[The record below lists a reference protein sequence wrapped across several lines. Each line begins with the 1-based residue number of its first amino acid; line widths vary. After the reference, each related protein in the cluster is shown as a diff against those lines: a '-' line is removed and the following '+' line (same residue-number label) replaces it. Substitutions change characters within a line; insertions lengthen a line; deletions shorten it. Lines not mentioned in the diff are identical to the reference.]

1 MKKKI
6 VRYLL
11 VLALTVTMLPAFSV
25 QADAVTSITEETVI
39 SRLNSA
45 ESVWKNGAVFNDSKT
60 LAKSCFG
67 FGRELFHYVFNDSLP
82 ARWSTVTARF
92 DVQQYMNN
100 VTEIQH
106 LSKGYTLD
114 ELKSLLAKAKPGDFL
129 IAASGRN
136 HGVIIRSA
144 AADGSSIRVYDANWN
159 GKNGIR
165 TNAVWT
171 AADMR
176 RQRPIAVTLY
186 RYAGY
191 VENVSTIG
199 MATVEHTH
207 QGGAFQFYETVHPHR
222 NYYKCAVCG
231 ENYTDGSTAYV
242 ASCETCNPS
251 QPEPAPTPTHDTHVK
266 GAFQFS
272 EAVHPHRNY
281 YKCSVCGENFTDG
294 TTAYLDSCQTCNPVK
309 EEIWLDWSDWSA
321 APAYASDTRQVE
333 TRTVKVS
340 EAYTQYRYGRYVANG
355 HDCWCSLYLE
365 GLGYGRASLDVT
377 DWSSTQYGT
386 SGRDW
391 SCGYCRGS
399 HAGYDHFSSDGRPWW
414 KEYKSPSGQSYYWEE
429 SRTVPAVYETQ
440 YRYRDRIN

>member
-207 QGGAFQFYETVHPHR
+207 QGGPSSSMR
-222 NYYKCAVCG
+222 R
-231 ENYTDGSTAYV
+231 STPIA
-242 ASCETCNPS
+242 
-251 QPEPAPTPTHDTHVK
+251 
-266 GAFQFS
+266 
-272 EAVHPHRNY
+272 
-281 YKCSVCGENFTDG
+281 
-294 TTAYLDSCQTCNPVK
+294 TTTSAL
-309 EEIWLDWSDWSA
+309 SA
-321 APAYASDTRQVE
+321 AKTIRTAAPPMWRPVRHATPASR
-333 TRTVKVS
+333 
-340 EAYTQYRYGRYVANG
+340 
-355 HDCWCSLYLE
+355 SLPLPPP
-365 GLGYGRASLDVT
+365 T
-377 DWSSTQYGT
+377 IPT
-386 SGRDW
+386 
-391 SCGYCRGS
+391 
-399 HAGYDHFSSDGRPWW
+399 
-414 KEYKSPSGQSYYWEE
+414 
-429 SRTVPAVYETQ
+429 
-440 YRYRDRIN
+440 

>member
-1 MKKKI
+1 MGSCNDDLQLHGLRVHKMKKKI

-207 QGGAFQFYETVHPHR
+207 QGGAFQFYE
-222 NYYKCAVCG
+222 
-231 ENYTDGSTAYV
+231 
-242 ASCETCNPS
+242 
-251 QPEPAPTPTHDTHVK
+251 
-266 GAFQFS
+266 
-272 EAVHPHRNY
+272 AVHPHRN
-281 YKCSVCGENFTDG
+281 
-294 TTAYLDSCQTCNPVK
+294 
-309 EEIWLDWSDWSA
+309 
-321 APAYASDTRQVE
+321 
-333 TRTVKVS
+333 
-340 EAYTQYRYGRYVANG
+340 
-355 HDCWCSLYLE
+355 
-365 GLGYGRASLDVT
+365 
-377 DWSSTQYGT
+377 
-386 SGRDW
+386 
-391 SCGYCRGS
+391 
-399 HAGYDHFSSDGRPWW
+399 
-414 KEYKSPSGQSYYWEE
+414 
-429 SRTVPAVYETQ
+429 
-440 YRYRDRIN
+440 